1 MLSSA
6 LTGVFPSRL
15 RRGNFALS
23 VEVVKRIG
31 LFGGTFDP
39 VHLGHVAIASAALQ
53 EGLDHLVVMPCRL
66 SPLKIAQGDT
76 TAPTSGDHR
85 LHMLKLAMPDDP
97 RIEVSRFEIDG
108 PELSY
113 TWQTLEYL
121 RERFPEDQMV
131 LVIGEDQYQL
141 LGKWAKI
148 HEWARTVDFLIFSRQ
163 IPTSTENKLKDLKI
177 QLAGSS
183 VPTVSATAVRQAL
196 HEKKSVIGLI
206 PVQVEQYIRDQ
217 GLYQP

>member
-1 MLSSA
+1 
-6 LTGVFPSRL
+6 
-15 RRGNFALS
+15 
-23 VEVVKRIG
+23 
-31 LFGGTFDP
+31 
-39 VHLGHVAIASAALQ
+39 
-53 EGLDHLVVMPCRL
+53 
-66 SPLKIAQGDT
+66 
-76 TAPTSGDHR
+76 
-85 LHMLKLAMPDDP
+85 
-97 RIEVSRFEIDG
+97 
-108 PELSY
+108 
-113 TWQTLEYL
+113 
-121 RERFPEDQMV
+121 MV